1 MNVGPASFYMLNM
14 FAKDIWYELCF
25 DKYGLDWSNLNIRLT
40 TIIIKII
47 TLKKSA

>member
-1 MNVGPASFYMLNM
+1 MNVGHVSFYLWNM
-14 FAKDIWYELCF
+14 FAKDVWYELCF
-25 DKYGLDWSNLNIRLT
+25 DKYGPDFSNLNIRLT